1 MVSIDKVEEML
12 NELVEALPKPIFKK
26 LNGGVVLLPE
36 KKYSEVAIDDD
47 LIVLG
52 EYYRSN
58 ILGRYV
64 KIYYGSLM
72 EKFGHLPAE
81 KLRKEID
88 KVLKHELTHHLES
101 LAGERDLEKEDLK
114 FISRYLQRF
123 N

>member
-12 NELVEALPKPIFKK
+12 NELVDELPKPIFKK
-26 LNGGVVLLPE
+26 LNGGVVLLPD

-72 EKFGHLPAE
+72 ERFGHLSAE